1 MTGKTMD
8 NKKTILVLESLTTV
22 SGGQMVLLN
31 LLSVLKKDFNFKV
44 AVPGKGK
51 LADSLKSL
59 DVKIINFKLGT
70 YSLGAKGIKDV
81 VKYVFFWFFSFGK
94 LFFNLFKVDL
104 IYINSSRILPLG
116 IVLGVCWHKSIV
128 WHNHSLLSDSKTI
141 SLISFLA
148 KYSGLKKII
157 AVSKIIVDQ
166 FPQFKNKTEIVGNGI
181 DLDKF
186 KYFARGVDNKK
197 NIVVVGDLIP
207 TKGQDFLLKALSSLK
222 DFDWVLNIVG
232 STRANYFDYENNLKK
247 SVLDLGLNERVNFLG
262 RRDDV
267 NKILSE
273 SDLLVMPSSVSESF
287 GLVILEAMASGV
299 PVIAA
304 NSGGPA
310 EIVKHNETGYLFEIN
325 NLDSLILYLH
335 KFFNLDSDK
344 ISEMKKNCRRE
355 AESKYN
361 LENNANKIKQIIN
374 DVLN

>member
-1 MTGKTMD
+1 MTGKTMN
-8 NKKTILVLESLTTV
+8 NKKRILVLESLPTV

-31 LLSVLKKDFNFKV
+31 LLSVLKNDFFFKV

-51 LADSLKSL
+51 LSDSLKSL
-59 DVKIINFKLGT
+59 DIKTINFKLGT

-104 IYINSSRILPLG
+104 IYINSSRVLPLG
-116 IVLGVCWHKSIV
+116 IVLGVCWHKPIV

-157 AVSKIIVDQ
+157 AVSRIIVDQ
-166 FPQFKNKTEIVGNGI
+166 FPQFKNKTEIIGNGI
-181 DLDKF
+181 DLNKF
-186 KYFARGVDNKK
+186 KYFSREINDKK

-207 TKGQDFLLKALSSLK
+207 TKGQDFLLKALSNLK
-222 DFDWVLNIVG
+222 DFHWILNIVG

-267 NKILSE
+267 NQILST
-273 SDLLVMPSSVSESF
+273 SDLLVMPSFVSESF

-299 PVIAA
+299 PVIAT

-325 NLDSLILYLH
+325 NLDSLILCLN
-335 KFFNLDSDK
+335 KFFNLDADK
-344 ISEMKKNCRRE
+344 ISEMQINCRRE
-355 AESKYN
+355 AELKYN
-361 LENNANKIKQIIN
+361 LEQSADQIKTIISN
-374 DVLN
+374 ILK